1 MSDVSSSTEPVA
13 VPEITGA
20 SFVPLTVT
28 VTVWVAEAPV
38 ESVTVTVKMSCAVSP
53 AFRPWADSLSSA

>member
-1 MSDVSSSTEPVA
+1 MPDAVRIPSSWTDPVA

-28 VTVWVAEAPV
+28 VTVWVAEAPDA
-38 ESVTVTVKMSCAVSP
+38 SVTFTVKIS
-53 AFRPWADSLSSA
+53 